1 MIALALNNI
10 RKFYGATKVLEDISF
25 EVQEGE
31 KAGIVGKNG
40 SGKSTLLKLI
50 MGLEGEYS
58 GGINIKKSAA
68 LGYVDQL
75 PSFEDDV
82 TVNDVLND
90 AFKVQYSILKDI
102 RSLELSMAELKDK
115 QLEAALNKYQSLQQ
129 KYESLGGY
137 EIEEK
142 LSKISTGLNFS
153 DEFIHRNF
161 NSLSGGEKTTV
172 LLGKV
177 LLQSPDIL
185 LLDEPSNH
193 LDIKSI
199 EWLEEFISN
208 YKGTV
213 LIVSHDRYFLDKTV
227 TKIIE
232 IEDMKS
238 KVYPGSYSK
247 YIELKETA
255 LALQLQSYEDQQ
267 KKINQMEEAVKRFR
281 NWAAIANNEKMYK
294 KAFNMEKRI
303 DKMEKVDKPKLK
315 DDKLKLNL
323 SLGQRSGKDVIF
335 LENACKAFG
344 RKTILNN
351 AALDF
356 KYGEKLALLG
366 DNGCGKSTLIKIIL
380 NCLNE
385 NSPESDYILDSGTI
399 KLGSSIKL
407 GYMPQEIT
415 FKNED
420 CTVLECFREDITYPE
435 GKAREYLAKFL
446 FYGETVYKKVKGL
459 SGGERSR
466 LLLSKLLFNEIN
478 LLILDEPTNHL
489 DIPSRKALEETLLQF
504 EGSIFFVS
512 HDRYFI
518 NTLCDKIVE
527 LNEGKLTGYE
537 GNYEYYK
544 EKKKEKADLEIP
556 VKKNKSEKKEPVKAQ
571 DKTKNNNKKSEARSL
586 LLEKEIN
593 SLEAEIRELD
603 EAMSITTE
611 YKELNELF
619 SKKEELSKNLETY
632 MEEWLELS

>member
-1 MIALALNNI
+1 MIALALNSI
-10 RKFYGATKVLEDISF
+10 RKFYGATKVLENISF

-58 GGINIKKSAA
+58 GSISIKKSAS

-75 PSFEDDV
+75 PSFEDNV

-90 AFKVQYSILKDI
+90 AFKAQYSILKDI
-102 RSLELSMAELKDK
+102 RSLELSMADLKDK
-115 QLEAALNKYQSLQQ
+115 QLEAALNKYQALQQ

-137 EIEEK
+137 ETEEK
-142 LSKISTGLNFS
+142 LSKITTGLNFS

-199 EWLEEFISN
+199 EWLEEFILN
-208 YKGTV
+208 YKGTAI
-213 LIVSHDRYFLDKTV
+213 IVSHDRYFLDRTV

-238 KVYPGSYSK
+238 NVYPGSYSK
-247 YIELKETA
+247 YVKQKETA
-255 LALQLQSYEDQQ
+255 LALQLQSYENQQ
-267 KKINQMEEAVKRFR
+267 KKITHMEEAVKRFR
-281 NWAAIANNEKMYK
+281 TWAAAADNAAMYK

-303 DKMEKVDKPKLK
+303 DKMEKVDKPKLR
-315 DDKLKLNL
+315 DDKLKLTL
-323 SLGQRSGKDVIF
+323 SLGQRSGNDVIF

-344 RKTILNN
+344 SKTILNN

-356 KYGEKLALLG
+356 KYGEKLALIG

-380 NCLNE
+380 SCFNE
-385 NSPESDYILDSGTI
+385 NNPETDYTLDSGTI
-399 KLGSSIKL
+399 KLGSGIKL

-420 CTVLECFREDITYPE
+420 FSVLECFREDITYPE

-489 DIPSRKALEETLLQF
+489 DIPSREALEETLLQF

-518 NTLCDKIVE
+518 NTLCDKVVE
-527 LNEGKLTGYE
+527 LSEGKLTGYE

-544 EKKKEKADLEIP
+544 EKKRQKADLKMP
-556 VKKNKSEKKEPVKAQ
+556 VKKNKSENEKPAK
-571 DKTKNNNKKSEARSL
+571 DKTENNNKKSEARSL

-593 SLEAEIRELD
+593 SLESEISELD
-603 EAMSITTE
+603 ETMSITTD
-611 YKELNELF
+611 YKKLNELF
-619 SKKEELSKNLETY
+619 SKKEELSKNLESY